1 MHPLRRDFEDR
12 CAYSLRH
19 TLHAGLECMEV
30 DHFNPTLGK
39 TRRHQYRN
47 LMWSTRLCNNA
58 KRDYWPTAAERKTG
72 ARFLNPCE
80 EWDYGL
86 HIFEDPITHEL
97 FGKTEAGK
105 YHVKA
110 LRLNRE
116 TFVWE
121 RRERAKLIERLNSP
135 QILPPGT
142 PFEEL
147 RSLIRD
153 IKEHL
158 EILVPEIPYGLTLKN
173 PETGEH

>member
-1 MHPLRRDFEDR
+1 MRNGITGPPRR
-12 CAYSLRH
+12 
-19 TLHAGLECMEV
+19 
-30 DHFNPTLGK
+30 
-39 TRRHQYRN
+39 
-47 LMWSTRLCNNA
+47 NA
-58 KRDYWPTAAERKTG
+58 KPG
-72 ARFLNPCE
+72 PGFLNPCE

-121 RRERAKLIERLNSP
+121 RRERAKLIEPLNSP
-135 QILPPGT
+135 QILPPST